1 MRLRLTDIAVRKL
14 SLPERGQITYWDETT
29 PGFGIRCSQKSKSFV
44 VMFGERRRLKTVGR
58 YPALSLAEARKA
70 ARRFLVEVEAAPSS
84 AEMPSVS
91 FAEAKEAFLKDCA
104 ARNKPRTVSDYTRL
118 LNRHFTFRT
127 DIRAVTRQ
135 QIMKVVSSLSSTP
148 SEQTHAYVA
157 IRVLMNWCVK
167 HGHLDYSPVPSMTRT
182 ASSRDRVLD
191 ENELKAVYLRSLES
205 PYPYGPIVQ
214 LIILTGQRRSEIVAL
229 RRSWIEEDTVVFPQ
243 GFTKNKREHRLPLP
257 PTAQTLIHGLPETGD
272 LLFPSRTNPVSP
284 FNGWGKCKVRFDEPL
299 RIEPYTLHDLRRT
312 FSSNMAMLDVPI
324 QVTEKILNHISG
336 TISGVAAV
344 YNRYSYR
351 DEMKAALTE
360 YEQYIAKL
368 TGTRYL
374 RSM

>member
-14 SLPERGQITYWDETT
+14 SLPERGQVTYWDETT

-70 ARRFLVEVEAAPSS
+70 ARCFLVGVENAPNTAEV
-84 AEMPSVS
+84 PSVT
-91 FAEAKEAFLKDCA
+91 FTEAKKAFLKDCA

-118 LNRHFTFRT
+118 LNRHFTFKT
-127 DIRAVTRQ
+127 DIRAITRQ
-135 QIMKVVSSLSSTP
+135 QVMKVVSSLSGTP

-157 IRVLMNWCVK
+157 IRVMINWCVK
-167 HGHLDYSPVPSMTRT
+167 HGYLDYSPVPSMTRT

-191 ENELKAVYLRSLES
+191 ENELKAVYQRSLEYS
-205 PYPYGPIVQ
+205 YPYGPMVQ
-214 LIILTGQRRSEIVAL
+214 LMVLTGQRRSEIAAL
-229 RRSWIEEDTVVFPQ
+229 RRSWVEEDMVVFPQ

-257 PTAQTLIHGLPETGD
+257 PTALTLIHNLPETGD
-272 LLFPSRTNPVSP
+272 LLFPSRTNPESS
-284 FNGWGKCKVRFDEPL
+284 FNGWGKCKARFDEPL
-299 RIEPYTLHDLRRT
+299 DIEPYTLHDLRRT
-312 FSSNMAMLDVPI
+312 LSSNMAMLGVPI

-351 DEMKAALTE
+351 DEMKAALE
-360 YEQYIAKL
+360 KYDRYLAKL
-368 TGTRYL
+368 IAA
-374 RSM
+374 

>member
-1 MRLRLTDIAVRKL
+1 MRLHLTDIAVRKL
-14 SLPERGQITYWDETT
+14 RLPERGQVTYWDETM

-44 VMFGERRRLKTVGR
+44 VMFGKRRRLKTVGR
-58 YPALSLAEARKA
+58 YPALSLAEARKT
-70 ARRFLVEVEAAPSS
+70 ARRLLVEVETAPNS
-84 AEMPSVS
+84 AEIHAIS

-118 LNRHFTFRT
+118 LNRHFSFRT

-135 QIMKVVSSLSSTP
+135 QIMKVVSSLSGTP

-167 HGHLDYSPVPSMTRT
+167 HGYLDHSPVPSMTRT
-182 ASSRDRVLD
+182 TSVRDRVLN
-191 ENELKAVYLRSLES
+191 ESELKEVYKRSLEY
-205 PYPYGPIVQ
+205 PYPFGPIVQ

-229 RRSWIEEDTVVFPQ
+229 RRSWIEQDTVIFPQ

-257 PTAQTLIHGLPETGD
+257 PTAQTLIHDLPETGD
-272 LLFPSRTNPVSP
+272 LLFPSRTDHGLT
-284 FNGWGKCKVRFDEPL
+284 FNGWGKCKARFDEPL
-299 RIEPYTLHDLRRT
+299 EIEPYTLHDLRRT
-312 FSSNMAMLDVPI
+312 FSSNMAMLGVPI

-344 YNRYSYR
+344 YNRYSYH
-351 DEMKAALTE
+351 DEMRTALVE
-360 YEQYIAKL
+360 YDRYLAKL
-368 TGTRYL
+368 I
-374 RSM
+374 SA